1 MYFKL
6 QEKVQKV
13 IEKGNSPDKW
23 NSSDL
28 AIMIQWFRCKGDAAI
43 TKTVTERRQC
53 YLEVCGR
60 GDPQVP
66 ELLDYGIPL
75 NDAPIPPTE
84 YNAPNEDEAAMH
96 QELELT
102 AELGRDDAAM
112 LLLFASSATAV

>member
-1 MYFKL
+1 
-6 QEKVQKV
+6 
-13 IEKGNSPDKW
+13 
-23 NSSDL
+23 
-28 AIMIQWFRCKGDAAI
+28 MIRG
-43 TKTVTERRQC
+43 

-102 AELGRDDAAM
+102 AELGRDDAVM